1 MPTGPTAKMAVLQ
14 LGFIGFPENPRNC
27 RGGHDG
33 RLQFLAPGPDAED
46 ANKTAVFPER
56 ITEYR
61 SQTRVARRPQVCVP
75 QKTRSLDEGLAA
87 LNLARNN
94 TPKEQ
99 FFRDFDRFA
108 LLRGR

>member
-1 MPTGPTAKMAVLQ
+1 MAA
-14 LGFIGFPENPRNC
+14 
-27 RGGHDG
+27 
-33 RLQFLAPGPDAED
+33 LQFLAPGPDAED

-99 FFRDFDRFA
+99 FFRNFDRFA
-108 LLRGR
+108 LLRGG